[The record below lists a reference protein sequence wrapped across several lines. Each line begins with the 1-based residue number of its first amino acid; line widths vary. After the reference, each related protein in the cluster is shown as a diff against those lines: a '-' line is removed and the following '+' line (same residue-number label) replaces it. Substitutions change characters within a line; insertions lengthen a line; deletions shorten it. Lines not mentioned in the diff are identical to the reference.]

1 MGKAFKRGQEYA
13 GPYSSSK
20 LSLDRPR
27 GVDESGNLMGKRELT
42 EIDDQ
47 GSGDYIAEGEAV
59 RGASAPLPK
68 K

>member
-1 MGKAFKRGQEYA
+1 MAKAFKRGQEYA

-42 EIDDQ
+42 GIDVQDDDYFAK
-47 GSGDYIAEGEAV
+47 GEPYPGFSGK
-59 RGASAPLPK
+59 LPK
-68 K
+68 R